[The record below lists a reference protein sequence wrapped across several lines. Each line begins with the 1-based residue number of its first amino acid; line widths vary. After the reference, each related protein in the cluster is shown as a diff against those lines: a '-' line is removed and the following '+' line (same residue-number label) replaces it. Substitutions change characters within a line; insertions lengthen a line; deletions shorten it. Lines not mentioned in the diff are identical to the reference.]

1 MSALIEKYDLEV
13 TSPPCDPGV
22 ERFNAIA
29 RLIVDV
35 SQVLPYLNATWKG
48 AIYDHGAHIL
58 TWRMGGR
65 AVTVQPYEIA
75 VSRLED
81 RQEATQVIER
91 LVGMINRTW
100 ERRDE
105 IEPNYQKRER
115 LKALDVYKLLPGT
128 NCQACGQPT
137 CFIFANKLAAGE
149 VEIEQCTP
157 LFTDTYEEK
166 REQLLALIQA
176 TI

>member
-1 MSALIEKYDLEV
+1 MSVLIEKYDLEV
-13 TSPPCDPGV
+13 TSPPCDPGT

-29 RLIVDV
+29 RLIVDI
-35 SQVLPYLNATWKG
+35 SQVLPYLNAIWKG
-48 AIYDHGAHIL
+48 AIYDHGAHFL

-75 VSRLED
+75 VSNLDD
-81 RQEATQVIER
+81 REEAATVIER

-100 ERRDE
+100 ERRQE
-105 IEPNYQKRER
+105 IEPSYQKRER

-128 NCQACGQPT
+128 NCKACGEPT
-137 CFIFANKLAAGE
+137 CFIFANKLVAGQVA
-149 VEIEQCTP
+149 VETCTP
-157 LFTDTYEEK
+157 LFTDEHQEK

-176 TI
+176 TV

>member
-1 MSALIEKYDLEV
+1 MLIENYDLEV
-13 TSPPCDPGV
+13 TSPPCRPGA

-29 RLIVDV
+29 RLMVDI
-35 SQVLPYLNATWKG
+35 SQVLPYLDATWKG

-81 RQEATQVIER
+81 REEAATVIER

-105 IEPNYQKRER
+105 IEPRTAPGESDCERRMYTNYCPAPTAKPAASPR
-115 LKALDVYKLLPGT
+115 ASSSPTSWLLVRWRSNNVPRSL
-128 NCQACGQPT
+128 PT
-137 CFIFANKLAAGE
+137 PIRRSGNNSWL
-149 VEIEQCTP
+149 
-157 LFTDTYEEK
+157 
-166 REQLLALIQA
+166 
-176 TI
+176 